1 MSNRVGSEAEPAPAT
16 AYSYIRLSSK
26 RQSNTGDKKAYRDG
40 LRRQL
45 ALRDEYLAAN
55 PHLTLDTRF
64 SLHDIGVSAFTMANI
79 AKGGDGKLALFQQ
92 AVDEGRIAKGS
103 YLLVESLDR
112 ISRASVPVAQHMLL
126 SLVNAGIIV
135 VSISD
140 RMTYRQAPDD
150 LTSQAAFLVSVM
162 SLMRAH
168 EESVMKST
176 RLKET
181 WAEKRRNIGTRRLTA
196 RVPGWLHEVNGVL
209 EVHPKRGAVVREI
222 MELLADGWGRDRI
235 ARHLNANDV
244 ECWGHGRSWHGGTV
258 QKITDNRA
266 LLGEFQPHRLQ
277 QAERRGILAAKRVPI
292 GDPIPDYFPRAI
304 DDDLWIRAR
313 GVANERRLGRAPNAG
328 GRQGTRVTNLF
339 GMVATCAACMKPMNY
354 RDRGPRSTPVLRCSS
369 ERAGT
374 CTNDYRIPY
383 HDTEAAILLWLVK
396 LDLTG
401 GAPGELAR
409 HEEALRTKVAERD
422 VLQARGEAIIRD
434 YGAGGRFAKV
444 PLAEIEAAMT
454 ACEAAIA
461 DLAGKINTLRLDGGR
476 DGRSAAIERLHEL
489 QRGGATDEEVFAARM
504 RIRQIIRDTFEAMW
518 CHPDGHIEIFT
529 IDGGY
534 HLFRDGYWWN
544 DEDRIWVP
552 SVGAMTGI
560 PYRATRAELARRA
573 EWLGHAYRAAPRIKL
588 RNGETL

>member
-1 MSNRVGSEAEPAPAT
+1 MADRGGSEAEPAPAT

-40 LRRQL
+40 LRRQI
-45 ALRDEYLAAN
+45 ALRDEYLAAH
-55 PHLTLDTRF
+55 PHLTLDTTF

-168 EESVMKST
+168 EESLMKSK

-181 WAEKRRNIGTRRLTA
+181 WEEKRRNIGTRRLTS

-209 EVHPKRGAVVREI
+209 EVHPKRGAVVKEI

-235 ARHLNANDV
+235 ARHLNANNV

-258 QKITDNRA
+258 QKITDNKA
-266 LLGEFQPHRLQ
+266 LLGEFQPHMLKHS
-277 QAERRGILAAKRVPI
+277 ERAGIRVAKRVPV
-292 GDPIPDYFPRAI
+292 GDPIPDYFPRAVS
-304 DDDLWIRAR
+304 DELWAAAR
-313 GVANERRLGRAPNAG
+313 VKANQRRLGRAPNAG

-339 GMVATCAACMKPMNY
+339 GAVATCAVCMKPMNY

-409 HEEALRTKVAERD
+409 HEEALRSKAAERD
-422 VLQARGEAIIRD
+422 ELQVRGETIVREFEED
-434 YGAGGRFAKV
+434 QRFAKAH
-444 PLAEIEAAMT
+444 LAEIRAKVQ
-454 ACEAAIA
+454 ACEAAMA
-461 DLAGKINTLRLDGGR
+461 DLTGKIAALRLDGGH
-476 DGRSAAIERLHEL
+476 DVRSAAIDRLRDLHRL
-489 QRGGATDEEVFAARM
+489 GASDEEIFAARM

-518 CHPDGHIEIFT
+518 CYPDGCIEIFT
-529 IDGGY
+529 IDRGY

-544 DEDRIWVP
+544 DDDRIWVP

-573 EWLGHAYRAAPRIKL
+573 QWLEQAHRHVPQIKL